1 MTMLSAAVV
10 LAAQKEQAVIDGSQ
24 SFHGYVM
31 VRYKGKNPKIKV
43 QVIKDTAY
51 TYDLNARDAFEVYP
65 FTEGNGV
72 YVVKVFEDVGGDRDA
87 QLLSQSIF
95 VSLINEFVPFL
106 YPNQY
111 VNFHSDS
118 RAVKLACELA
128 EGKDSLGKTAAVYDY
143 VVENICYDYE
153 KAKNVQSG
161 YLPNVD
167 ETLRS
172 KKGICLDYAALMTA
186 MLRSLHI
193 PAKLV
198 VGYTGELYHAWVS
211 VYLEEEGWIDNL
223 FYFNGKEWVLMDPTF
238 LSSGKRSREVREYV
252 GNRENYYERYC
263 Y

>member
-51 TYDLNARDAFEVYP
+51 TYDLNARDAFE
-65 FTEGNGV
+65 GNGV
-72 YVVKVFEDVGGDRDA
+72 YVVKVFEHVGSDQYA

-128 EGKDSLGKTAAVYDY
+128 DGKDSLEKTAAVYHY
-143 VVENICYDYE
+143 VVENICYD
-153 KAKNVQSG
+153 
-161 YLPNVD
+161 
-167 ETLRS
+167 
-172 KKGICLDYAALMTA
+172 
-186 MLRSLHI
+186 
-193 PAKLV
+193 
-198 VGYTGELYHAWVS
+198 
-211 VYLEEEGWIDNL
+211 
-223 FYFNGKEWVLMDPTF
+223 
-238 LSSGKRSREVREYV
+238 
-252 GNRENYYERYC
+252 
-263 Y
+263 

>member
-1 MTMLSAAVV
+1 MLSAAVV

-72 YVVKVFEDVGGDRDA
+72 YVVKVFEYA

-128 EGKDSLGKTAAVYDY
+128 DGKDSLEKTAAVYHY

-211 VYLEEEGWIDNL
+211 VYLEEDGLTICFIL
-223 FYFNGKEWVLMDPTF
+223 MGRNGF
-238 LSSGKRSREVREYV
+238 
-252 GNRENYYERYC
+252 
-263 Y
+263 